1 MVLQRLGYL
10 DGACP
15 IAVGLDHTHHL
26 RLGLQER
33 AEVVQV
39 IDNGLTE
46 RQWDAVID
54 SAMLFSANVCKSIDN
69 YVDEDFANSMSLSRQ
84 G

>member
-1 MVLQRLGYL
+1 MSTI
-10 DGACP
+10 GAGDNFNAGF
-15 IAVGLDHTHHL
+15 IYGLMKHNIT
-26 RLGLQER
+26 RE
-33 AEVVQV
+33 V

-69 YVDEDFANSMSLSRQ
+69 YVDEEFANSMSLSRQ